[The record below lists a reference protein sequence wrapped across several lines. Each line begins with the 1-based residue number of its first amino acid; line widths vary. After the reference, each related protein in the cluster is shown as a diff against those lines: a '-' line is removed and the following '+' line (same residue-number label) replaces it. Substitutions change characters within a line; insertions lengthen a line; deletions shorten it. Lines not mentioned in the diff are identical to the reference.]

1 MGHIFA
7 TLFPVFAVLTLGYV
21 LTNRSFL
28 SRGFLNE
35 LNRFVYYVSLPALMI
50 HSVSGAEK
58 LPPQIIPA
66 LAVYIAATLLTL
78 GLAFLNARLL
88 GLERGQYGTFTQA
101 AFRGNIAFIGLPV
114 LVYALRD
121 KSPETV
127 SLIVAQ
133 GVFIFAPM
141 MIFYN
146 FVSVILLVG
155 SQHSSPWNNLPATI
169 RNILTNPLI
178 IAAFAGIVFFLL
190 PFDLPG
196 PLMNTLEFLG
206 RTAAPCALVCVGGG
220 MAVVSM
226 EGRYRSA
233 TYSSLLKTGA
243 VPILVYLVS
252 LPFDLSTSTILII
265 MIYAAAP
272 TAVASYV
279 MAKEMDG
286 DEAMASGAIVI
297 STVLS
302 VVSLGVVVGLF
313 GI

>member
-1 MGHIFA
+1 MGHIIA
-7 TLFPVFAVLTLGYV
+7 TLFPVFAVLALGYV
-21 LTNRSFL
+21 LTRQTFL
-28 SRGFLNE
+28 SKGFLNE

-50 HSVSGAEK
+50 HSVSGAER

-66 LAVYIAATLLTL
+66 LVVYIAATLLTL

-88 GLERGQYGTFTQA
+88 KLKSRQYGTFTQA

-114 LVYALRD
+114 LIYALRD
-121 KSPETV
+121 QAPETV

-141 MIFYN
+141 MIIYN
-146 FVSVILLVG
+146 VLSVILLVG
-155 SQHSSPWNNLPATI
+155 SQHGSPWKNLPATI

-178 IAAFAGIVFFLL
+178 IAAFLGIVIFII
-190 PFDLPG
+190 PFGLPG
-196 PLMNTLEFLG
+196 PVMNTLEFLG
-206 RTAAPCALVCVGGG
+206 RTAAPCALICVGGG
-220 MAVVSM
+220 MAIVSM

-233 TYSSLLKTGA
+233 TFSSILKTA
-243 VPILVYLVS
+243 VTPLLVYLVG
-252 LPFDLSTSTILII
+252 LPFDLSATTNLII
-265 MIYAAAP
+265 MIYAATP

-302 VVSLGVVVGLF
+302 VISLGVVVGLF
-313 GI
+313 AV